1 VRVLTSKQA
10 SHLHVLKM
18 LSKPSGL
25 VQSNIQSKYTLRCL
39 DWNYDAPQERQMHE
53 RLSYANHTAGGTSAV
68 SVQFVGGILR
78 HCIQYGHTECHK
90 QVSRRD
96 TAWIWS

>member
-1 VRVLTSKQA
+1 
-10 SHLHVLKM
+10 
-18 LSKPSGL
+18 
-25 VQSNIQSKYTLRCL
+25 
-39 DWNYDAPQERQMHE
+39 MHE

-96 TAWIWS
+96 TTLAKPDSTRRKPRLG